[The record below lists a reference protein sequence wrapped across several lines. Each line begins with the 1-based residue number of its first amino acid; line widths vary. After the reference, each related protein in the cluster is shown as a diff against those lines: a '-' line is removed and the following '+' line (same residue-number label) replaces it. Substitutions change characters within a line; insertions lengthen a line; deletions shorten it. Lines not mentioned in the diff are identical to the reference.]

1 MKKIIPNLSLRNLLL
16 ITISLSMIII
26 ISILSYFIYSN
37 MSAEII
43 GQEEEKLSGI
53 ATTMDTKLNDLLE
66 DAEIAVKLIAKNTAV
81 QSAFADR
88 DRQLLREML
97 LESYQDISGNMAQ
110 FQFHLPDSTSFLRL
124 HSPDKYGDDL
134 SSFRFTV
141 NQANEEQEIVTG
153 IEEGRGGYG
162 LRVVSPVEYQ
172 GEHLG
177 TVEFG
182 SSLGEGFLGEIKE
195 SFAGDYYLY
204 SLADDQSVA
213 WDEDSTNWIASTT
226 DTDPYQVEDELIS
239 RLQAG
244 ETVIESRGNNNL
256 LLLPF
261 EDYRGQV
268 TGYFKAVYDR
278 SQIVNNLNSL
288 LRNVIIFSLIG
299 IIIVLIITFLV
310 AKKIFDPLEEFEGMF
325 ASLALGNLNVSYP
338 IKTVKCSEIMDC
350 GEESCPDFDR
360 DGVTCWFDVGS
371 YAPEFGK
378 EVHCSKIKTG
388 EYEDC
393 TECEVYKE
401 VNKNEIEKL
410 GAWFNK
416 FSDVLRDLLR
426 DIISMSGNL
435 SASSQEL
442 TATGEEL
449 SASAEEI
456 GNAMQTVASGAEEQS
471 AQVEETS
478 ATISEL
484 REQILTVNNNSDEM
498 NKRAENVIKN
508 IESGNQALNVTET
521 SISKVKNNTETT
533 AAAIDSLG
541 ESSKEI
547 GEIVNLINGI
557 SNQTNLLALNAA
569 IEAARAGEAGRG
581 FSVVAE
587 EIRELAEQSSKAT
600 EDISKLIK
608 SIQKDVNKA
617 VANMDEN
624 ESAVEESVEAIDKTS
639 SSFNAITTQADELET
654 LIKNIRDEVSR
665 MNHNSINVKDAVDEI
680 SQVSETAA
688 ANAEEVAASS
698 EEQAASTQTVVDAS
712 EELVDMVERLNKI
725 VLQFNFDDEA

>member
-1 MKKIIPNLSLRNLLL
+1 MKKIITNLNLRNLLL
-16 ITISLSMIII
+16 MTIGISMILII
-26 ISILSYFIYSN
+26 IALSLYIFNS
-37 MSAEII
+37 MALELRS
-43 GQEEEKLSGI
+43 QEVERLNAVTKTVDNKL
-53 ATTMDTKLNDLLE
+53 ADLLE
-66 DAEIAVKLIAKNTAV
+66 EGTVAVKLIAKNTAV

-88 DRQLLREML
+88 DREFLRDML
-97 LESYQDISGNMAQ
+97 LDSYQDISEEMAQ

-124 HSPDKYGDDL
+124 HNPDKYGDDL

-141 NQANEEQEIVTG
+141 NQANEKKELVSG

-162 LRVVSPVEYQ
+162 LRVVSPVEYE
-172 GEHLG
+172 GDHLG

-182 SSLGEGFLGEIKE
+182 VSLGQEFLTELRNDF
-195 SFAGDYYLY
+195 SGDYYIY
-204 SLADDQSVA
+204 SLADKNSVA
-213 WDEDSTNWIASTT
+213 WDKDNNDWIASTT
-226 DTDPYQVEDELIS
+226 NSDPYQVSDQDITKIKS
-239 RLQAG
+239 G
-244 ETVIESRGNNNL
+244 GKVIKNIGNYNL
-256 LLLPF
+256 LLIPF
-261 EDYRGQV
+261 RNYNNQV
-268 TGYFKAVYDR
+268 SGFFKLAFDR
-278 SQIVNNLNSL
+278 QQILNTYNRL
-288 LRNVIIFSLIG
+288 TRNTLIISLIG
-299 IIIVLIITFLV
+299 IILTLIITFLV
-310 AKKIFDPLEEFEGMF
+310 AKRIFDPLERFEGMF

-338 IKTVKCSEIMDC
+338 IKTVNCSEIMDC
-350 GEESCPDFDR
+350 GEESCPDFDK

-378 EVHCSKIKTG
+378 EVHCPKIKTG

-401 VNKNEIEKL
+401 VNKNEIERL

-416 FSDVLRDLLR
+416 FADVLRDLLK
-426 DIISMSGNL
+426 DIISMSDNL
-435 SASSQEL
+435 AASSQEL

-449 SASAEEI
+449 SASAEGI

-484 REQILTVNNNSDEM
+484 REQIKTVNNNSEEM
-498 NKRAENVIKN
+498 NQRAENVMENIK
-508 IESGNQALNVTET
+508 SGNQALNITEN
-521 SISKVKNNTETT
+521 SISKVKNNTQTT
-533 AAAIDSLG
+533 ASAIQSLG

-557 SNQTNLLALNAA
+557 SDQTNLLALNAA

-587 EIRELAEQSSKAT
+587 EIRELAEQSSEAT

-608 SIQKDVNKA
+608 LIQKDVAKA
-617 VANMDEN
+617 VENMDEN
-624 ESAVEESVEAIDKTS
+624 ESAVDESVDAIDRTS
-639 SSFNAITTQADELET
+639 ASFTEITSQAEELEN
-654 LIKNIRDEVSR
+654 LIKNIRDEVER
-665 MNHNSINVKDAVDEI
+665 MNQNSVNVKKSVDEI
-680 SQVSETAA
+680 SEVSETAA

-712 EELVDMVERLNKI
+712 EELVNMVERLNQI
-725 VLQFNFDDEA
+725 VEQFDFEE

>member
-1 MKKIIPNLSLRNLLL
+1 MKKILPNLSLRNLLL

-43 GQEEEKLSGI
+43 SQEEEKLNGI
-53 ATTMDTKLNDLLE
+53 ATTMETKLSDLLE
-66 DAEIAVKLIAKNTAV
+66 EGEIAVKLIAKNTAV
-81 QSAFADR
+81 QAAFANR
-88 DRQLLREML
+88 DRELLREML
-97 LESYQDISGNMAQ
+97 LDSYQDISAQMAQ

-124 HSPDKYGDDL
+124 HNPDKYGDDL

-141 NQANEEQEIVTG
+141 NQANEEQKIVTG

-182 SSLGEGFLGEIKE
+182 SSLGAGYLGEIKE
-195 SFAGDYYLY
+195 SFNGDYYLY
-204 SLADDQSVA
+204 SLSDAKKVS
-213 WDEDSTNWIASTT
+213 WEEDSNNWIASTAE
-226 DTDPYQVEDELIS
+226 TDPYQVDNELIS
-239 RLQAG
+239 RLQTG
-244 ETVIESRGNNNL
+244 EIVIENRGTNNL
-256 LLLPF
+256 LLMPF
-261 EDYRGQV
+261 ENYRGEV
-268 TGYFKAVYDR
+268 SGYFKAAFDR
-278 SQIVNNLNSL
+278 SQIENRLDAL
-288 LRNVIIFSLIG
+288 LRNVIIFSVIG
-299 IIIVLIITFLV
+299 VLIVLIIIFLV
-310 AKKIFDPLEEFEGMF
+310 ARKIFDPLEEFEGMF

-338 IKTVKCSEIMDC
+338 IKTVNCSDIMDC
-350 GEESCPDFDR
+350 GVESCPDFDR

-378 EVHCSKIKTG
+378 EVHCPKIKTG
-388 EYEDC
+388 EYDDC
-393 TECEVYKE
+393 TECEVYQQ

-416 FSDVLRDLLR
+416 FADVLRDLIR
-426 DIISMSGNL
+426 DIISMSDNL
-435 SASSQEL
+435 AASSQEL

-484 REQILTVNNNSDEM
+484 REQISAVNNNSDQM
-498 NKRAENVIKN
+498 TARAENVMNN
-508 IESGNQALNVTET
+508 IETGNQALNTTET

-533 AAAIDSLG
+533 AAAIHSLG

-547 GEIVNLINGI
+547 GEIVDLINGI
-557 SNQTNLLALNAA
+557 SDQTNLLALNAA

-600 EDISKLIK
+600 EDIAKLIK
-608 SIQKDVNKA
+608 SIQKDVEKA

-639 SSFNAITTQADELET
+639 TSFNEITNQADGLES
-654 LIKNIRDEVSR
+654 LIKNIRSEVER
-665 MNHNSINVKDAVDEI
+665 MNQNSINVKEAVDEI
-680 SQVSETAA
+680 SEVSETAA

-698 EEQAASTQTVVDAS
+698 QEQAASTQTVVDAS
-712 EELVDMVERLNKI
+712 EELVEMVERLNKI
-725 VLQFNFDDEA
+725 VAQFNFDN